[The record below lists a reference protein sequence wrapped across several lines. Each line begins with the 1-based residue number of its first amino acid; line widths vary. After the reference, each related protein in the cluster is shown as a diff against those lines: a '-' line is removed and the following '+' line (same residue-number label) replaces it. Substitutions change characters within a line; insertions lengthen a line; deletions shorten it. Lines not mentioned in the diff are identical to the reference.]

1 MIDDMTKEVE
11 ILAYKYMESQD
22 DETVFD
28 YLQDTDGKV
37 RTIAG
42 KSIQLRGSDELF
54 YQVISLKNAQKY
66 YLRELCAFILG
77 QFKTV
82 NQDILAQIPPILL
95 ALSKDNSISVK
106 TTAIYALGHFYGC
119 HSMNLPLSDIDDKIR
134 KMILSYSTHPTSSV
148 RVSCSF
154 ALGNLPDDKTVRATL
169 NQLLNDE
176 NAEVSEWAEVSLEI
190 LDNK

>member
-54 YQVISLKNAQKY
+54 YQVISLKNAQNII
-66 YLRELCAFILG
+66 F
-77 QFKTV
+77 V
-82 NQDILAQIPPILL
+82 N
-95 ALSKDNSISVK
+95 
-106 TTAIYALGHFYGC
+106 F
-119 HSMNLPLSDIDDKIR
+119 
-134 KMILSYSTHPTSSV
+134 V
-148 RVSCSF
+148 RLF
-154 ALGNLPDDKTVRATL
+154 
-169 NQLLNDE
+169 
-176 NAEVSEWAEVSLEI
+176 WVSLKQLI
-190 LDNK
+190 KTFWHKFHRFYWHYPKITVSALRRPPFMRWDIFMVAIP

>member
-54 YQVISLKNAQKY
+54 YQVISPKK
-66 YLRELCAFILG
+66 RP
-77 QFKTV
+77 K
-82 NQDILAQIPPILL
+82 
-95 ALSKDNSISVK
+95 
-106 TTAIYALGHFYGC
+106 
-119 HSMNLPLSDIDDKIR
+119 
-134 KMILSYSTHPTSSV
+134 ILSS
-148 RVSCSF
+148 
-154 ALGNLPDDKTVRATL
+154 
-169 NQLLNDE
+169 
-176 NAEVSEWAEVSLEI
+176 
-190 LDNK
+190 